1 MSLTAR
7 RRKKHIFYKAKN
19 TNQAGELDFTYFN
32 AVYTVENALAKV
44 KDEKGM
50 KRVEKFLK
58 EDVCP
63 DCGGTRLSEAA
74 RAPRLKGI
82 SLDEACQMS
91 LSDLAQW
98 VDGVPASLPEE
109 MRPMAESICESFR
122 TVARRL
128 LELGLGYLSL
138 DRAASTLSTGER
150 QRMQLARAVRNRTTG
165 VLYVLD
171 EPSIGLHP
179 TNIVGLVRVM
189 RDLVAD
195 GNSVLL
201 VDHDTRFWPRRTGLS
216 RWDLRP
222 EPTADR
228 LSPRGPLGRLSEMRI
243 R

>member
-1 MSLTAR
+1 
-7 RRKKHIFYKAKN
+7 
-19 TNQAGELDFTYFN
+19 
-32 AVYTVENALAKV
+32 
-44 KDEKGM
+44 
-50 KRVEKFLK
+50 
-58 EDVCP
+58 
-63 DCGGTRLSEAA
+63 
-74 RAPRLKGI
+74 
-82 SLDEACQMS
+82 MS